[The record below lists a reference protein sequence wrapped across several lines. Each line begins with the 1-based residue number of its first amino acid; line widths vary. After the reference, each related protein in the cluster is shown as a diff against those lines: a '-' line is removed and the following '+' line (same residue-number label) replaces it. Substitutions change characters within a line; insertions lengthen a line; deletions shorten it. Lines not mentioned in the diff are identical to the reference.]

1 MTEQNNRYKTI
12 HKSEIDSTNAYATK
26 YMANN
31 KAYNRV
37 LIVAD
42 NQPEGRGQRTNK
54 WESEANKNLT
64 FSIIYEPTFIEAC
77 NQFLISEVISLGVCD
92 YLSEYINEVSVK
104 WPNDIYIKDKKVAGI
119 LIEHVIK
126 GSVLS
131 SSICGIGLN
140 VNQEKFLSD
149 APNPISMKQSSGLDY
164 DLDDELRKLINCI
177 DKRYIQLEEAEFEK
191 LGDDYHGVMYRREGY
206 HIFKEGLD
214 EFEAK
219 IVCVNELGQLILENR
234 EKEQKIYNFKEI
246 AFVV

>member
-1 MTEQNNRYKTI
+1 MTRTNNSYKTI
-12 HKSEIDSTNAYATK
+12 HKNEVDSTNAYAAEYITK
-26 YMANN
+26 N
-31 KAYNRV
+31 KVYNRV
-37 LIVAD
+37 IIVAD
-42 NQPEGRGQRTNK
+42 NQPKGRGQRTNK

-64 FSIIYEPTFIEAC
+64 ISVIYEPTFIEAC
-77 NQFLISEVISLGVCD
+77 NQFLISEVVSLGVCD
-92 YLSEYINEVSVK
+92 YLSENINDVSIK

-149 APNPISMKQSSGLDY
+149 APNPISMKQSSGFDYNLDR
-164 DLDDELRKLINCI
+164 ELQKLINCI
-177 DKRYIQLEEAEFEK
+177 DKRYRQLEEAEYEK
-191 LGDDYHGVMYRREGY
+191 LGEDYHEVMYRREGF
-206 HIFKEGLD
+206 HKFKENSEVFD
-214 EFEAK
+214 AK

-234 EKEQKIYNFKEI
+234 REEQKIYNFKEI